1 MVVLYLMHF
10 LMIFLCREMCDAQWK
25 NQSTKKQKEKG
36 FKFKFKSPKLSIK
49 FQFTE
54 FIDKTP
60 LTLIRAPKKF
70 NFRPTFAIII
80 RKNNEFNS
88 RGIHDAYTITVSWL
102 EAFNDAQNVTTVA
115 PYTETSRVCISNSV
129 FHLCFEP
136 FSMKKLPQMTQTYK
150 TRFTNNFAQNN
161 GLEQ

>member
-54 FIDKTP
+54 FVDKTP
-60 LTLIRAPKKF
+60 LTLIRAPKKIQF
-70 NFRPTFAIII
+70 STNFC
-80 RKNNEFNS
+80 NNYTKEKWIQFQGNPW
-88 RGIHDAYTITVSWL
+88 RIHNTVSWL
-102 EAFNDAQNVTTVA
+102 ESFNDAQNMSTVA
-115 PYTETSRVCISNSV
+115 PYIEISRVCTSNSV
-129 FHLCFEP
+129 FHLYFEP
-136 FSMKKLPQMTQTYK
+136 FSMKTLP
-150 TRFTNNFAQNN
+150 
-161 GLEQ
+161 